1 MKTHF
6 KGSAVFAY
14 RGAFLLF
21 GDREQ
26 INLSLG
32 LLLAYRK
39 LTRLSALD
47 RDFIP
52 KGKRGFNNPRG
63 SF

>member
-1 MKTHF
+1 
-6 KGSAVFAY
+6 
-14 RGAFLLF
+14 LLF

-39 LTRLSALD
+39 LTCLSALD